1 MTLLEVALRER
12 ERSNTRVY
20 TPFTRNV
27 LIYIRGGVIYS
38 RTYTLIAY
46 TYNKLL
52 PPYPATP
59 VGYVF
64 EAPPQPP
71 LVPIGFVVTVGGGVL
86 SQLPAPYQSIPVYG
100 EKLSPNQMTDTL
112 LNTIIQQLQQIQQ
125 ELQTSKLPQLIIM
138 AYTISGQTTPTPLL
152 AGHVIV
158 KRVTVKADDNNTG
171 RVWLGV
177 QGVAPKFGFPL
188 APSQAKDFGAPTY
201 AGGVDLSTIFI
212 VFENTTDT
220 AEIIYEQ

>member
-27 LIYIRGGVIYS
+27 LIYVRGGVIYS

-52 PPYPATP
+52 PPYQATP
-59 VGYVF
+59 AGYVF
-64 EAPPQPP
+64 KAPPRPP
-71 LVPIGFVVTVGGGVL
+71 LVPIGSVVTVGGGVL

-100 EKLSPNQMTDTL
+100 ETLGANQVGGTQLS
-112 LNTIIQQLQQIQQ
+112 TIMQQLQQIQQ
-125 ELQTSKLPQLIIM
+125 ALQAGKLPQLVIT
-138 AYTISGQTTPTPLL
+138 AYTIAGQTTPTPLL
-152 AGHVIV
+152 TGHVIV

-177 QGVAPKFGFPL
+177 QGVAKGFGFPL
-188 APSQAKDFGAPTY
+188 AASEGKDFGTPAY